1 MKSSITILAD
11 EGCDSGATSSP
22 RFPRAQALLQVAQ
35 WIYAGIIYLTGHFL
49 FLFVRRSNRF
59 SRLAHNR
66 NRCALR
72 TKELSAPDVVKR
84 WVSLLRTHTGHD
96 VRRPCR
102 CRRSCI
108 TFLATRRGKKS
119 ELCLNQIRRKAIA
132 VFRKENT
139 DAMGNTDAI

>member
-1 MKSSITILAD
+1 MKRSTIILAD
-11 EGCDSGATSSP
+11 EGVLPALRIVAIVSLGVSP
-22 RFPRAQALLQVAQ
+22 FPRGPMSPAGN
-35 WIYAGIIYLTGHFL
+35 WIQRASF
-49 FLFVRRSNRF
+49 FAFVRRSNRF
-59 SRLAHNR
+59 SRLAKNR

-108 TFLATRRGKKS
+108 TFLDTRRGEKP
-119 ELCLNQIRRKAIA
+119 ELRLNQIRRKAIA
-132 VFRKENT
+132 VFRKEN
-139 DAMGNTDAI
+139 AGVISV